1 MTTELNNP
9 SPNADPA
16 PPLPPPPSMNHA
28 RLNAWILVVLVIVV
42 TMMMLAPRLVKY
54 KPTNAIASD
63 PKGQSAP
70 DFALKDIDGKTV
82 RLSDYRGKA
91 VVVNFWATWCP
102 PCKTEMPWLVDLENK
117 YRSQGLEIIGVA
129 LDEASKE
136 EIAKFAHDMKL
147 NYSVV
152 IGDDNTA
159 DAYGSVQMLPTT
171 FYIDRNGKI
180 VERVVGI
187 TGRGEIEDYMKEALA
202 GKGSSQAA
210 STKNTSGGS
219 Q

>member
-9 SPNADPA
+9 IPDNNSA
-16 PPLPPPPSMNHA
+16 PPLPPTTNHA
-28 RLNAWILVVLVIVV
+28 RRNAWIILLLIVV
-42 TMMMLAPRLVKY
+42 VTIMLLAPRLVKY
-54 KPTNAIASD
+54 KPTNTITSD
-63 PKGQSAP
+63 PKGQLAP
-70 DFALKDIDGKTV
+70 DFVLKDIDGKTV

-117 YRSQGLEIIGVA
+117 YRGQGLEIIGVA
-129 LDEASKE
+129 LDEAGKD
-136 EIAKFAHDMKL
+136 EIAKFARDMKL

-152 IGDDNTA
+152 IGNDSTS
-159 DAYGSVQMLPTT
+159 DAYGDVSMLPTT

-187 TGRGEIEDYMKEALA
+187 TGRGEIEDYMKAALA
-202 GKGSSQAA
+202 GKSPSQTADTKAA
-210 STKNTSGGS
+210 SGGG

>member
-9 SPNADPA
+9 NPSADPA
-16 PPLPPPPSMNHA
+16 PPSSLPPSMNHA
-28 RLNAWILVVLVIVV
+28 RRNAWILVLLVVVV
-42 TMMMLAPRLVKY
+42 TFMLLAPRLVKY
-54 KPTNAIASD
+54 KPTNAITSD

-70 DFALKDIDGKTV
+70 DFVLKDIDGKTV

-129 LDEASKE
+129 LDEASDE
-136 EIAKFAHDMKL
+136 EIAKFARDMKL

-152 IGDDNTA
+152 IGNDNTA
-159 DAYGSVQMLPTT
+159 DAYGNVQMLPTT

-202 GKGSSQAA
+202 DKATSQAA
-210 STKNTSGGS
+210 RTKDTSGES

>member
-1 MTTELNNP
+1 MTDDLNNP
-9 SPNADPA
+9 TPSADPA
-16 PPLPPPPSMNHA
+16 PNTPLPPSINHA
-28 RLNAWILVVLVIVV
+28 RRNAWILVVLVIVV
-42 TMMMLAPRLVKY
+42 TFMLLAPRLVKD
-54 KPTNAIASD
+54 KPMSTITSD
-63 PKGQSAP
+63 PKGQAAP
-70 DFALKDIDGKTV
+70 DFVLKDIQGNTV

-129 LDEASKE
+129 LDEASND
-136 EIAKFAHDMKL
+136 EIAKFARNMKL

-159 DAYGSVQMLPTT
+159 DAYGNVQMLPTT
-171 FYIDRNGKI
+171 FYIDRSGTI

-202 GKGSSQAA
+202 GKGASQAA
-210 STKNTSGGS
+210 STKTTPGES

>member
-1 MTTELNNP
+1 M
-9 SPNADPA
+9 
-16 PPLPPPPSMNHA
+16 
-28 RLNAWILVVLVIVV
+28 LVIVV
-42 TMMMLAPRLVKY
+42 TIMLLAPRLVKD
-54 KPTNAIASD
+54 KPMSTITSD

-70 DFALKDIDGKTV
+70 DFVLKDIDGKTV

-102 PCKTEMPWLVDLENK
+102 PCKIEMPWLVDLENK

-136 EIAKFAHDMKL
+136 EITKFAHDMKL

-152 IGDDNTA
+152 IGDDSTA
-159 DAYGSVQMLPTT
+159 DAYGNVQMLPTT
-171 FYIDRNGKI
+171 FYIDRSGRI

-202 GKGSSQAA
+202 GTSQAA
-210 STKNTSGGS
+210 STKTAPGES